1 MIPQSVK
8 KPRRDHAETF
18 VAALFADHGWTVEV
32 PAQHQDNV
40 PKLMVQGKNLC
51 YAIEVKAP
59 SETRADRVLPLL
71 SQAILKAQAQA
82 AANEGGNA
90 RPLAVIFV
98 ARASEVLAKQVMRF
112 AEKYAPQVAVGIVS
126 EQGFRQFRGL
136 GLEDL
141 NTGPE
146 ITPRLQHRAPPRKT
160 TNLFSDLNQWLLK
173 VLLAPELP
181 DGLLN
186 APRASYASGS
196 GFATAAQVSK
206 MSASR
211 FLQQLQNE
219 GHLDVASGYFTLVR
233 REELFRRWSA
243 TSMRP
248 APELPVRFLIRS
260 SSDAVHALVA
270 GGHGDLCLGSF
281 AAAEVMN
288 LGHVSGVPPSVCIR
302 KLPSLGIGEW
312 RMLSDSRTEV
322 PDMVLRQALTPES
335 LFRGAVQCNGVLVS
349 DVIQVWL
356 DVANH
361 PSRGAE
367 QAELL
372 YRKILA
378 PMLMGK
384 H

>member
-1 MIPQSVK
+1 
-8 KPRRDHAETF
+8 
-18 VAALFADHGWTVEV
+18 
-32 PAQHQDNV
+32 
-40 PKLMVQGKNLC
+40 
-51 YAIEVKAP
+51 
-59 SETRADRVLPLL
+59 
-71 SQAILKAQAQA
+71 
-82 AANEGGNA
+82 
-90 RPLAVIFV
+90 
-98 ARASEVLAKQVMRF
+98 MRF

-146 ITPRLQHRAPPRKT
+146 IMPRLQHRTPFQKT

-196 GFATAAQVSK
+196 EFATAARVSK

-233 REELFRRWSA
+233 RDELFRRWSA

-260 SSDAVHALVA
+260 SSDTVHALVA

-281 AAAEVMN
+281 AAAEAMN
-288 LGHVSGVPPSVCIR
+288 LGHVSGVPPSVCVR
-302 KLPSLGIGEW
+302 KLPSLGTGEW